1 MSGISASRAPGRPS
15 RKASSKGA
23 RSSVASDIV
32 LCLACVAGARP
43 DDTVRPARLHPVRGW
58 PTVTARPPIRSVGAV
73 HLLTAPL
80 PTAHSRAGRARY
92 RVHCASGGRHRPGPD
107 PRLENRR
114 MHRFRPIALA
124 LLLAIA
130 APVPLQAAE
139 ETSPSA
145 EVLTSGFLYAHPDLK
160 HRLEGMQRFEQGKF
174 AEALEQFTL
183 AAHWADKFAQA
194 MVAEMHWTGSAP
206 DGDRA
211 AAYAWMDLAAER
223 GYPSLVAKRE
233 RYWSDLDATERRRAI
248 AIGEGLYA

>member
-1 MSGISASRAPGRPS
+1 
-15 RKASSKGA
+15 
-23 RSSVASDIV
+23 
-32 LCLACVAGARP
+32 
-43 DDTVRPARLHPVRGW
+43 
-58 PTVTARPPIRSVGAV
+58 
-73 HLLTAPL
+73 
-80 PTAHSRAGRARY
+80 
-92 RVHCASGGRHRPGPD
+92 
-107 PRLENRR
+107 

-206 DGDRA
+206 DADRA

-248 AIGEGLYA
+248 AIGEGLYARYGDDVAKRRLAQRLRLERRKLTGSRTGFVGALQVLVPSAGGWRQLDGSQYYDPKYWEPEQYFAWQDRIGRLPPQGVVRVGPLTSDTAPEGGAATQGDAE